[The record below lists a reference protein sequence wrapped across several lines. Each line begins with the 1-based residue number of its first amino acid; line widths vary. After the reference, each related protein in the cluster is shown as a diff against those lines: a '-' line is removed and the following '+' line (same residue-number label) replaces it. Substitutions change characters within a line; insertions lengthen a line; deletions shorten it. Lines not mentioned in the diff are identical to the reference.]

1 MTFTI
6 NTNNGAGDGD
16 SDEGILINLR
26 DMVERTDPRGSYYL
40 EPTWRI
46 NGVPISECGNLE
58 SPHAAIPTRQVRFE
72 TLARHRKPTL
82 KQCLWGLRSSDLREI
97 IMNLCLRSLDTHK
110 DVVAILKRMQRK
122 KPRPISLEKR
132 VQNPTAGL
140 YLYCRTQRELID
152 IILEISQYDDT
163 EHFKQ
168 DVKDLIMVIKERE
181 GSRGSC

>member
-6 NTNNGAGDGD
+6 NTNNGDGD
-16 SDEGILINLR
+16 SDEGILRNLR

-46 NGVPISECGNLE
+46 NGVPISECGNLDT
-58 SPHAAIPTRQVRFE
+58 PNATIPTRQVRFV
-72 TLARHRKPTL
+72 TSARHRKPTL

-97 IMNLCLRSLDTHK
+97 IMNLCLRNLDTHK

-122 KPRPISLEKR
+122 KPRPISLGKR
-132 VQNPTAGL
+132 VQSPSAGL

-152 IILEISQYDDT
+152 IVLEISQYDDT